1 MFSFT
6 LPDEFV
12 SEYASRRPDWGF
24 PDAAGNA
31 LGEITFIRSYSRVKG
46 DGTKERWHEVCRRVI
61 EGMFSI
67 QKDHCAENR
76 LPWSDTQALKAA
88 KEAYER
94 MFTFKWLPPGRGI
107 WMMGTEYVNGSSKNS
122 AALQNCSFVSTADI
136 DADDPA
142 EPFVFLME
150 ASMLGIGVGFDTLG
164 GYRGLVIHAPDP
176 ARTRTFVV
184 PDSREGWVESVSL
197 ILNSYLKPGQPAW
210 RFDYS
215 EVRPAGEPIRGFG
228 GTASGPDPLI
238 RLHEAIVDLFDSR
251 AGEQLSTI
259 DIVDI
264 ANLIGVCVVAGN
276 VRRSA
281 EIALGLPS
289 DQDFVDAKNPERF
302 PKRNSYDPAQ
312 PGWGWMSNN
321 SLSVKVGTDYTPFV
335 DNIVANGEPGF
346 VWNDLA
352 RAYGRMAD
360 EQTNADWRVMGTNPC
375 VTADTWTLTGDGARK
390 VSDLVGVPFEALVDG
405 VPHRSSG
412 FFATGVKP
420 TVRLETSEG
429 YSLTLTEDHRVMTP
443 SGWRPA
449 GELSP
454 GDQVTLSD
462 HASANWSGEGTED
475 EGYVLGHLVGDGTF
489 TSNGAACVSVW
500 EDGPVADQL
509 LRIIS
514 DMPHD
519 SSFRGW
525 SRSGEQKRLGTKA
538 LTDLAARFGIA
549 RGSKTISTEVERA
562 SRAFSVG
569 FLRGLFD
576 ADGHVEGSSTGPGI
590 SVSLSQSDRKA
601 LEAAQRMLIRLGV
614 RSKISS
620 GHPERLMEMPG
631 GVYRTK
637 GALRLV
643 ISGSHTERFMRTVG
657 FSDPAKADLWEADE
671 PGMASGF
678 YDKPHVATVAAVA
691 PAGERE
697 VFDAQVADAN
707 AFCANGVFVHN
718 CGEMN
723 LESFEM
729 CTLVEAFLHRHD
741 TLDDFL
747 RTLKFAYLYAKTVTL
762 VPTHWPKTNAVMQRN
777 RRIGCSISG
786 IASFLDAYG
795 EDELVAWMEA
805 GYGEI
810 GHWDKVYA
818 EWLCVRESIKRS
830 TVKPSGSVSI
840 VAGSTPGVHWSP
852 GGEFFLRTIRFGV
865 NDPMVPLFV
874 RAGYRVEDDVVSAGT
889 KVVYFPIHAEVSRSE
904 RDVTIEEKISLAA
917 LSQKH
922 WSDNSVSVTV
932 SFDSE
937 SESGKVAGVLED
949 FEGKLKSVSFLPMGN
964 QVYPQQPYTQITRDE
979 YEAYLGTIQ
988 PVTFDPVYE
997 GTSGNIEAEGE
1008 AYCSTDVCEIPSMR
1022 TPGAAEFEDADSDA
1036 GRKPAD
1042 RPSA

>member
-6 LPDEFV
+6 LSDEFIAD
-12 SEYASRRPDWGF
+12 YASRRPDWGF

-31 LGEITFIRSYSRVKG
+31 LGEITFIRSYSRVKP
-46 DGTKERWHEVCRRVI
+46 DGTKERWHEVCRRVV

-107 WMMGTEYVNGSSKNS
+107 WMMGTEYVNGSTKNS

-176 ARTRTFVV
+176 KRIRTFVV

-197 ILNSYLKPGQPAW
+197 LLNSYLKPGQPAW

-215 EVRPAGEPIRGFG
+215 EVRPAGAPIRGFG

-238 RLHEAIVDLFDSR
+238 KLHEAVVGLFSGR

-259 DIVDI
+259 DIVDV

-302 PKRNSYDPAQ
+302 PVRNSYDPAT

-321 SLSVKVGTDYTPFV
+321 SLSVKVGTDYAPFV
-335 DNIVANGEPGF
+335 DNIVTNGEPGL

-360 EQTNADWRVMGTNPC
+360 EQTNADWRVMGTNP
-375 VTADTWTLTGDGARK
+375 
-390 VSDLVGVPFEALVDG
+390 
-405 VPHRSSG
+405 
-412 FFATGVKP
+412 
-420 TVRLETSEG
+420 
-429 YSLTLTEDHRVMTP
+429 
-443 SGWRPA
+443 
-449 GELSP
+449 
-454 GDQVTLSD
+454 
-462 HASANWSGEGTED
+462 
-475 EGYVLGHLVGDGTF
+475 
-489 TSNGAACVSVW
+489 
-500 EDGPVADQL
+500 
-509 LRIIS
+509 
-514 DMPHD
+514 
-519 SSFRGW
+519 
-525 SRSGEQKRLGTKA
+525 
-538 LTDLAARFGIA
+538 
-549 RGSKTISTEVERA
+549 
-562 SRAFSVG
+562 
-569 FLRGLFD
+569 
-576 ADGHVEGSSTGPGI
+576 
-590 SVSLSQSDRKA
+590 
-601 LEAAQRMLIRLGV
+601 
-614 RSKISS
+614 
-620 GHPERLMEMPG
+620 
-631 GVYRTK
+631 
-637 GALRLV
+637 
-643 ISGSHTERFMRTVG
+643 
-657 FSDPAKADLWEADE
+657 
-671 PGMASGF
+671 
-678 YDKPHVATVAAVA
+678 
-691 PAGERE
+691 
-697 VFDAQVADAN
+697 
-707 AFCANGVFVHN
+707 

-786 IASFLDAYG
+786 IASFLDANG
-795 EDELVAWMEA
+795 ADELVTWMEA

-810 GHWDKVYA
+810 GHWDKVYS
-818 EWLCVRESIKRS
+818 EWMCVRESIKRS

-852 GGEFFLRTIRFGV
+852 GGEYFLRTIRFGA
-865 NDPMVPLFV
+865 NDPMMPLFV

-889 KVVYFPIHAEVSRSE
+889 KVVYFPIHSEVSRSE
-904 RDVTIEEKISLAA
+904 RDVPIGEKIDLAA
-917 LSQKH
+917 LSQRH

-932 SFDSE
+932 SFDAEDE
-937 SESGKVAGVLED
+937 SNKVAKVLKEY
-949 FEGKLKSVSFLPMGN
+949 EGKLKSVSFLPMGN
-964 QVYPQQPYTQITRDE
+964 KVYPQQPYTQISREE
-979 YEAYLGTIQ
+979 YEEFLGVLL
-988 PVTFDPVYE
+988 PVAFDPVYE
-997 GTSGNIEAEGE
+997 GTSGNVEAEGE
-1008 AYCSTDVCEIPSMR
+1008 AYCSTDACEIPSLR

-1036 GRKPAD
+1036 GRKPAE
-1042 RPSA
+1042 RP

>member
-12 SEYASRRPDWGF
+12 ADYATRRPDWGF

-31 LGEITFIRSYSRVKG
+31 LGEITFIRSYSRVKP
-46 DGTKERWHEVCRRVI
+46 DGTKERWHEVCRRVV

-107 WMMGTEYVNGSSKNS
+107 WMMGTEYVNGSTKNS

-176 ARTRTFVV
+176 KRARTFTV

-197 ILNSYLKPGQPAW
+197 LLNSYLKPGQPAW

-215 EVRPAGEPIRGFG
+215 EVRPAGAPIRGFG

-238 RLHEAIVDLFDSR
+238 RLHEAIVSLFSGR
-251 AGEQLSTI
+251 AGAQLSTI
-259 DIVDI
+259 DIVDV

-302 PKRNSYDPAQ
+302 PMRNSYDPAT

-321 SLSVKVGTDYTPFV
+321 SLSVKVGDDYSPFV
-335 DNIVANGEPGF
+335 DNIVTNGEPGF

-352 RAYGRMAD
+352 RAFGRMVD
-360 EQTNADWRVMGTNPC
+360 EPTNADWRVMGTNP
-375 VTADTWTLTGDGARK
+375 
-390 VSDLVGVPFEALVDG
+390 
-405 VPHRSSG
+405 
-412 FFATGVKP
+412 
-420 TVRLETSEG
+420 
-429 YSLTLTEDHRVMTP
+429 
-443 SGWRPA
+443 
-449 GELSP
+449 
-454 GDQVTLSD
+454 
-462 HASANWSGEGTED
+462 
-475 EGYVLGHLVGDGTF
+475 
-489 TSNGAACVSVW
+489 
-500 EDGPVADQL
+500 
-509 LRIIS
+509 
-514 DMPHD
+514 
-519 SSFRGW
+519 
-525 SRSGEQKRLGTKA
+525 
-538 LTDLAARFGIA
+538 
-549 RGSKTISTEVERA
+549 
-562 SRAFSVG
+562 
-569 FLRGLFD
+569 
-576 ADGHVEGSSTGPGI
+576 
-590 SVSLSQSDRKA
+590 
-601 LEAAQRMLIRLGV
+601 
-614 RSKISS
+614 
-620 GHPERLMEMPG
+620 
-631 GVYRTK
+631 
-637 GALRLV
+637 
-643 ISGSHTERFMRTVG
+643 
-657 FSDPAKADLWEADE
+657 
-671 PGMASGF
+671 
-678 YDKPHVATVAAVA
+678 
-691 PAGERE
+691 
-697 VFDAQVADAN
+697 
-707 AFCANGVFVHN
+707 

-786 IASFLDAYG
+786 IASFLDANG
-795 EDELVAWMEA
+795 ADELVTWMEA

-810 GHWDKVYA
+810 GHWDKVYS
-818 EWLCVRESIKRS
+818 EWMCVRESIKRS

-852 GGEFFLRTIRFGV
+852 GGEYFLRTIRFGV
-865 NDPMVPLFV
+865 NDPMMPLFV

-889 KVVYFPIHAEVSRSE
+889 KVVYFPIHTKVSRSE
-904 RDVTIEEKISLAA
+904 RDVSIDEKIDLAA
-917 LSQKH
+917 LSQRH

-932 SFDSE
+932 SFDAEAE
-937 SESGKVAGVLED
+937 SDKVAKVLEAY
-949 FEGKLKSVSFLPMGN
+949 EGKLKSVSFLPMGN
-964 QVYPQQPYTQITRDE
+964 KVYPQQPYTQISREE
-979 YEAYLGTIQ
+979 YEAYLGVLQ
-988 PVTFDPVYE
+988 PVAFSPVYE
-997 GTSGNIEAEGE
+997 GTSGNVEAEGE
-1008 AYCSTDVCEIPSMR
+1008 AYCSTDVCEIPSLR

-1036 GRKPAD
+1036 GRKPAE
-1042 RPSA
+1042 RPSV